1 VRLTRTEDGICLDV
15 ADPAGAPVLSL
26 GSLTS
31 RPLSIVPAAVGR
43 DVLYRVAWTQLPLS
57 SRPDVPAVDTIETAD
72 GLLVPAGYDNP
83 PWVLFHATS
92 GPLPDDAGPADLSQ
106 RLRDLVGR
114 TLRALHVF
122 LAEPAWERSR
132 LIIHTHGAVDLDTP
146 VDPASAAVW
155 GLVRTAQ
162 TEHPDRFILLDAA
175 PTWGNAGALAGMWQ
189 HESQFAL
196 REDTW
201 WTPRLVSAADE
212 PNSTELNPDGT
223 VLITGGTGG
232 IGAVVARHMAAEH
245 GIRHLILASRR
256 GADADGAAELRAD
269 LEASGAHIDIV
280 ACDIADRDQ
289 VRALLAR
296 VPADAPLTAV
306 IHSAAVTDDGVI
318 TALDSARLDTVFAPK
333 ADGALHLDELTRDL
347 DLAAFVL
354 FSSVSGLV
362 GAPGQGNYAAAN
374 AFLDALATRRRAAGY
389 PAISLAWGLWAL
401 ASGLAG
407 GQDLTTDVALLKRF
421 GLRPIDPPQGLRL
434 LDVALRSPRA
444 TLAPVAL
451 DVTALRTQARSHPMP
466 TILHTVIG
474 PVRRT
479 ADATGPNPNTPGTL
493 RTRLAGLDTTGRLA
507 ALTELVQTE
516 AAAEIGYDTPQDIGA
531 RRPFRQFGF
540 DSLTAVGL
548 RNRLTDVTG
557 LRLPAALIYDH
568 ETPAAVADLL
578 MAGLT
583 EDSKPTPP
591 APAQVGDL
599 SFGQVYRTLLELNRH
614 DDMQRL
620 GLSAAAGRVA
630 FDHSSELDG
639 GARIIRLSEGG
650 HPHLICIPPVTSVN
664 AMSYSRLANHFT
676 GRNDLSVIMPPGFT
690 PDEPL
695 ASSFDVLV
703 EALADATVRCARDT
717 PFILMGISGGGCLA
731 HSVAEH
737 LERGGVK
744 PEAVIYLDS
753 YLPDAVS
760 PRLLEFLVQEY
771 PRQEEFLGE
780 YDYPKITAAAVYTS
794 MLEGW
799 QPHPVLASA
808 LVLRPTEPLPGPGGS
823 TEPLADHEWHT
834 EWPLEHDEIQVPGHH
849 FSMCTTYAATT
860 AEAIHRWLT
869 DSCQEKGTSK

>member
-1 VRLTRTEDGICLDV
+1 VREPGSEPACHDI
-15 ADPAGAPVLSL
+15 AAGAADF
-26 GSLTS
+26 TS
-31 RPLSIVPAAVGR
+31 
-43 DVLYRVAWTQLPLS
+43 
-57 SRPDVPAVDTIETAD
+57 IE
-72 GLLVPAGYDNP
+72 
-83 PWVLFHATS
+83 
-92 GPLPDDAGPADLSQ
+92 
-106 RLRDLVGR
+106 R
-114 TLRALHVF
+114 TL
-122 LAEPAWERSR
+122 
-132 LIIHTHGAVDLDTP
+132 
-146 VDPASAAVW
+146 
-155 GLVRTAQ
+155 Q
-162 TEHPDRFILLDAA
+162 
-175 PTWGNAGALAGMWQ
+175 N
-189 HESQFAL
+189 
-196 REDTW
+196 EDTW
-201 WTPRLVSAADE
+201 WTPRLVSATDE

-232 IGAVVARHMAAEH
+232 IGAVVARHMASEH

-269 LEASGAHIDIV
+269 LEAFGARIDIV
-280 ACDIADRDQ
+280 ACDVADRDQ

-318 TALDSARLDTVFAPK
+318 TAFDPARLDTVFAPK
-333 ADGALHLDELTRDL
+333 ADGALHLGEFTRHM

-354 FSSVSGLV
+354 FSSISGVV

-401 ASGLAG
+401 GSGLAG
-407 GQDLTTDVALLKRF
+407 GRDLTTDTALLKRF
-421 GLRPIDPPQGLRL
+421 GLKPIDLPLGLRL
-434 LDVALRSPRA
+434 FDAALRSPRA

-466 TILHTVIG
+466 TVLHTVIG

-479 ADATGPNPNTPGTL
+479 AGATGSSPDTL

-516 AAAEIGYDTPQDIGA
+516 AAAEIGYDTSQDIGA

-548 RNRLTDVTG
+548 RNRLTRATG
-557 LRLPAALIYDH
+557 VRLPATLIYDH

-578 MAGLT
+578 LSGLT
-583 EDSKPTPP
+583 QDGQPTPP
-591 APAQVGDL
+591 TSAGAGDL
-599 SFGQVYRTLLELNRH
+599 SFGQVYGTLLELNRH

-620 GLSAAAGRVA
+620 GLSAAAGRVT

-676 GRNDLSVIMPPGFT
+676 GRNDLSVIMPPGFA

-703 EALADATVRCARDT
+703 EALADATVRCVQGT
-717 PFILMGISGGGCLA
+717 PFVLMGISGGGCLA
-731 HSVAEH
+731 HSVAEY

-808 LVLRPTEPLPGPGGS
+808 LVLRPTEPLPGPGGT
-823 TEPLADHEWHT
+823 TEPLAEHEWHT
-834 EWPLEHDEIQVPGHH
+834 KWPLEHDEVQVPGHH
-849 FSMCTTYAATT
+849 FSMSTTYAATT

-869 DSCQEKGTSK
+869 EKGTSK